1 MAAFSQGEV
10 EQEPETIEAQLQTAR
25 NEIARLT
32 SDLRA
37 SERHLAHILELL
49 NQQQSLLNAHQASI
63 IRLDRVFMDVT
74 NGRLWLTLRAVGNIV
89 KKFLPQRET
98 AEASTGKRNTF
109 LVCDVPG
116 PSDRRW
122 RSGII
127 RVSGWALA
135 EGGVDSIQLEV
146 PGMPQMET
154 KPLHLRPDIKKA
166 YPELDQTGRA
176 GFVFDVDTKSL
187 PNGQHPFLLRL
198 MAGGESVREA
208 RGLLMIDHEN
218 GFRSEYDRW
227 IHEFES
233 KENSL
238 MEIKVRG
245 LAVKPL
251 ISILMPTYNSRTEE
265 LQAAIESVLGQTYWN
280 WELCIADDASSK
292 PEVRQ
297 LLDSFSALETKR
309 IRVVYR
315 DQQGGISRASNSAL
329 EIASGDYICF
339 LDHDDTLAPN
349 ALAYVCEAI
358 NQNPEADLFYS
369 DEDKIDE
376 EGMRSEPFF
385 KPDWS
390 PDTLRSLNY
399 VCHLLVLRRDL
410 AAKTGLLNPECD
422 GSQDYDLILRA
433 TEQATRILHIPKVL
447 YHWRMGEHSTA
458 LTLDNKSSALE
469 AARSALTM
477 SAQRNASDFRIE
489 SGLVPGRWRVR
500 YPIPEG
506 SRVSIIIASGG
517 KADVLRT
524 NLDSLF
530 AKTGYRDYEV
540 LVADNSRG
548 NLIEKMVN
556 EYSASQ
562 PNIRYLDW
570 RDKPFNYSSI
580 NNAAARDCTSPLLLF
595 LNDDTSVIDADWLEA
610 MVELAARPDVGAVGA
625 KLLYPYGGIQHAGV
639 VMGIYDNCGHAFK
652 GLDGSKPHY
661 FDFSEII
668 RNVSAVTGACLM
680 TRAEV
685 FWKVGGFDQ
694 VQFAVAFNDVD
705 LCLKIGSAGY
715 RVLYTPHAVLYHHEA
730 FSKTSKDLVPH
741 PDEVAVMRA
750 KWERVIAHDP
760 YYSPNLTRNDENFA
774 LRTRI

>member
-37 SERHLAHILELL
+37 SERHLAHILDLL
-49 NQQQSLLNAHQASI
+49 NQQQSMLNAHQASL

-74 NGRLWLTLRAVGNIV
+74 NGRLWLTLRAVGSFV
-89 KKFLPQRET
+89 KKFLPKRET

-109 LVCDVPG
+109 LVCDMPNQT
-116 PSDRRW
+116 DRRW

-135 EGGVDSIQLEV
+135 EGGVDGVQLEV

-154 KPLHLRPDIKKA
+154 KPMHLRPDIKKA

-187 PNGQHPFLLRL
+187 PNGQHHFLLRL
-198 MAGGESVREA
+198 LAGGESVRES

-251 ISILMPTYNSRTEE
+251 ISILMPAYNSRPEE
-265 LQAAIESVLGQTYWN
+265 LKAAIESVLGQTYWN

-292 PEVRQ
+292 PDVRQ
-297 LLDSFSALETKR
+297 LLEAFSALDEKR
-309 IRVVYR
+309 IKVVYR

-329 EIASGDYICF
+329 EMASGDYLCF
-339 LDHDDTLAPN
+339 LDHDDTLSPN
-349 ALAYVCEAI
+349 ALAFVCEAI
-358 NQNPEADLFYS
+358 NQNREADLFYS

-376 EGMRSEPFF
+376 EGRRSEPFF

-410 AAKTGLLNPECD
+410 AARTGFLNPECD

-447 YHWRMGEHSTA
+447 YHWRMSENSTA

-469 AARSALTM
+469 AAQRALTM

-489 SGLVPGRWRVR
+489 PGLVPGRWRVR

-530 AKTGYRDYEV
+530 AKTAYRDYEV

-548 NLIEKMVN
+548 NLIEKLVN
-556 EYSASQ
+556 EYRATQ

-685 FWKVGGFDQ
+685 FWKAGGFDQ

-741 PDEVAVMRA
+741 PDEVAFMRA

-774 LRTRI
+774 LRTRT

>member
-1 MAAFSQGEV
+1 MAAFSQRKL
-10 EQEPETIEAQLQTAR
+10 EQEPETIEAQLQAAR
-25 NEIARLT
+25 NEIARLA

-37 SERHLAHILELL
+37 SELHLAHIVELL
-49 NQQQSLLNAHQASI
+49 NQQQSLLNAHQASL
-63 IRLDRVFMDVT
+63 IRLDRVFTDVT
-74 NGRLWLTLRAVGNIV
+74 NGRLWLTLRAIGGFV

-98 AEASTGKRNTF
+98 VEGGTGKRNTF
-109 LVCDVPG
+109 LVCDVP
-116 PSDRRW
+116 SQNDRRW
-122 RSGII
+122 RSGIV

-135 EGGVDSIQLEV
+135 DGGVDSVQLEV
-146 PGMPQMET
+146 PGMPPMET
-154 KPLHLRPDIKKA
+154 KPVHLRPDIKKA
-166 YPELDQTGRA
+166 FPELDQTGRA
-176 GFVFDVDTKSL
+176 GFLFDVDTKALS
-187 PNGQHPFLLRL
+187 NGEHRFVLRL
-198 MAGGESVREA
+198 VAGGVSVREA
-208 RGLLMIDHEN
+208 GGLLMIDHEN

-238 MEIKVRG
+238 MEIKVKG

-251 ISILMPTYNSRTEE
+251 ISILMPASNSNPEQ
-265 LQAAIESVLGQTYWN
+265 LKAAIESVLGQTYWN
-280 WELCIADDASSK
+280 WELCIADDASAK
-292 PEVRQ
+292 PGVRQ
-297 LLDSFSALETKR
+297 ILDSFSALEDKR

-315 DQQGGISRASNSAL
+315 DQQGGLSRASNSAL
-329 EIASGDYICF
+329 DMASGDYISF
-339 LDHDDTLAPN
+339 LDHNDTLSPN
-349 ALAYVCEAI
+349 ALAYVCQAI
-358 NQNPEADLFYS
+358 NRNPEADLFYS

-376 EGMRSEPFF
+376 EGRRSEPFF

-390 PDTLRSLNY
+390 PDTLRSFNY

-410 AAKTGLLNPECD
+410 AAKTGLLNLEGD
-422 GSQDYDLILRA
+422 GSRDYDLILRA
-433 TEQATRILHIPKVL
+433 TEQAARILHIPNVL
-447 YHWRMGEHSTA
+447 YHWRMGENSAA
-458 LTLDNKSSALE
+458 LTPDSKSSALD
-469 AARSALTM
+469 AARRALTL
-477 SAQRNASDFRIE
+477 SAQRNASDVRVE
-489 SGLVPGRWRVR
+489 PGLAPGRWRFR
-500 YPIPEG
+500 YPIPAG

-517 KADVLRT
+517 KTDVLRT

-530 AKTGYRDYEV
+530 AKTTYRDYEV

-548 NLIEKMVN
+548 NLIEKLVN
-556 EYSASQ
+556 EYRASQ
-562 PNIRYLDW
+562 ANLRYLDW

-580 NNAAARDCTSPLLLF
+580 NNAAARACDSPLLLF
-595 LNDDTSVIDADWLEA
+595 LNDDTSVIEPGWLEA
-610 MVELAARPDVGAVGA
+610 MVELACRPDVGAVGA

-685 FWKVGGFDQ
+685 FWKVNGFDQ

-715 RVLYTPHAVLYHHEA
+715 RILYTPHAVLYHHEA
-730 FSKTSKDLVPH
+730 LSKTSKDLVPH
-741 PDEVAVMRA
+741 PDEVAAMRT

-774 LRTRI
+774 LRTRT